1 MPLIQEIENALH
13 LIEDMPDEDQMDI
26 ARQLSMHAVAYDNAR
41 TMTPRELMKLTE
53 LAMADLARSI
63 DDAEARLYGRG
74 NDQSQRRQR

>member
-1 MPLIQEIENALH
+1 MPLIQEIENALR

-26 ARQLSMHAVAYDNAR
+26 ARELSMHAVAYDNSR

-63 DDAEARLYGRG
+63 DDAQARLNGRAT
-74 NDQSQRRQR
+74 DRSRRRQQ